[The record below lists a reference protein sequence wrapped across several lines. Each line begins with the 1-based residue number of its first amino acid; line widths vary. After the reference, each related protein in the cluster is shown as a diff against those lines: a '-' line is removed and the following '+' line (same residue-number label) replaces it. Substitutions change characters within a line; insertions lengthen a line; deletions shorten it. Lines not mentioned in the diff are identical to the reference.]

1 MNIFDII
8 VYIALAWAV
17 FNGWRRGLLMQLL
30 SLVALFAGM
39 YFALERGPEVGAM
52 LGTEGLAA
60 KVLGFAVIFFAT
72 LVVITVL
79 GHLVKRV
86 FRFAGLG
93 IFDTLLG
100 ILFSVVKVGLVV
112 SVAFICFESL
122 NRDYKLASEQIV
134 VESKW
139 YKPVKGFVG
148 VMTPYFEQVAD
159 QVDQVIKQ

>member
-17 FNGWRRGLLMQLL
+17 YNGWRRGLLLQLL

-39 YFALERGPEVGAM
+39 YFALQYGPQIGVM
-52 LGTEGLAA
+52 LGAEGLAA
-60 KVLGFAVIFFAT
+60 KLLGFAVIFFVA
-72 LVVITVL
+72 LILITVL

-100 ILFSVVKVGLVV
+100 ILFSAVKVGLVV
-112 SVAFICFESL
+112 SVAFTCFESL
-122 NRDYKLASEQIV
+122 NCDHQLASEQTV

-139 YKPVKGFVG
+139 YKPVKGFVS

-159 QVDQVIKQ
+159 QVDQVIK

>member
-17 FNGWRRGLLMQLL
+17 YNGWRRGLLLQLL

-39 YFALERGPEVGAM
+39 YFALQYGPQIGVM
-52 LGTEGLAA
+52 LGAEGLAA
-60 KVLGFAVIFFAT
+60 KLLGFAVIFFAA
-72 LVVITVL
+72 LILITVL

-100 ILFSVVKVGLVV
+100 ILFSAVKV
-112 SVAFICFESL
+112 
-122 NRDYKLASEQIV
+122 
-134 VESKW
+134 
-139 YKPVKGFVG
+139 P
-148 VMTPYFEQVAD
+148 
-159 QVDQVIKQ
+159 

>member
-1 MNIFDII
+1 MNIFDIV

-17 FNGWRRGLLMQLL
+17 YNGWRRGLLLQLL
-30 SLVALFAGM
+30 SLVALFVGM
-39 YFALERGPEVGAM
+39 YFALEQGPQLGEM
-52 LGTEGLAA
+52 LGAEGLAA
-60 KVLGFAVIFFAT
+60 KLLGFAVIFFAV
-72 LVVITVL
+72 LIVVTVL

-93 IFDTLLG
+93 IFDTMLG

-112 SVAFICFESL
+112 SVAFVCFESL
-122 NRDYKLASEQIV
+122 NRNYTLASEQTV

-159 QVDQVIKQ
+159 QVDHVINQ